1 MTMQDRTLQAI
12 INMIDE
18 LDALRADGVPPDA
31 WHKHMHELRS
41 AAWNAYHAQIEIVK
55 KQQSAA

>member
-18 LDALRADGVPPDA
+18 LGALRADGVPPDA

-41 AAWNAYHAQIEIVK
+41 AA
-55 KQQSAA
+55 